1 MKIKIRYADDNSVIL
16 EMDRDALSRI
26 TGLNFNNSYYG
37 DYIST
42 RKYIGKTLDISKRMS
57 EFDTVDRVKATR
69 INIIEKVEEIKDR
82 IEKQDWIFSDK
93 AES

>member
-1 MKIKIRYADDNSVIL
+1 MKIKIRHADDNGVIL
-16 EMDRDALSRI
+16 EMDRDVLSRI
-26 TGLNFNNSYYG
+26 TGLNFSNSYYS

-57 EFDTVDRVKATR
+57 EFETVDRVKATR
-69 INIIEKVEEIKDR
+69 INIIEKFEEIKDR

-93 AES
+93 VES